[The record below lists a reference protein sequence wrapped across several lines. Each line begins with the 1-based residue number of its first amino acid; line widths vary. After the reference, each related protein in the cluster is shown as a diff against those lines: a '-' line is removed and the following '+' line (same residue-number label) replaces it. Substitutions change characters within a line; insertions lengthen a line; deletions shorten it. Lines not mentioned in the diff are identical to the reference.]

1 MQLRLR
7 LKFDMRN
14 LSLTI
19 IAVSLVLAITTSAA
33 DPPRAAR
40 SVHLF
45 YTAPESDWFYN
56 ELTVE
61 QSTPGSYFMACG
73 FGHGY
78 FGMQEPANGKKV
90 VLFSV
95 WDPGNQN
102 DPKAVADKDRVE
114 TIYKADDVRAKR
126 FGGEG
131 TGGQS
136 FFDYPWKI
144 GETCRFSV
152 HATVEGDK
160 TSFASWFYLTETKTW
175 KHLATFRTHT
185 KGEHLKGIYSF
196 IEDFRR
202 DGKSATEIR
211 KAGYTNGWVHTT
223 KGDWTALTEARFT
236 ADRTPTENI
245 DAGVIASGFYLQTGG
260 ETHMNAPLKSKL
272 HREAGDAKPPEMPS
286 E

>member
-1 MQLRLR
+1 MSLLVV
-7 LKFDMRN
+7 
-14 LSLTI
+14 LS
-19 IAVSLVLAITTSAA
+19 TSAA
-33 DPPRAAR
+33 DAPPRAAR

-45 YTAPESDWFYN
+45 YTAPEADWFYN

-61 QSTPGSYFMACG
+61 QSTAGSYFMACG

-78 FGMQEPANGKKV
+78 FGMQELGDGKKV

-102 DPKAVADKDRVE
+102 DPKSVADKDRVE

-136 FFDYPWKI
+136 FYDYPWKV
-144 GETCRFSV
+144 GETCRFAVHSV
-152 HATVEGDK
+152 VEGDK
-160 TSFASWFYLTETKTW
+160 TSFAAYFYLADIKSW
-175 KHLATFRTHT
+175 KHLATFRTFT
-185 KGEHLKGIYSF
+185 KGEQLKGIYSF
-196 IEDFRR
+196 VEDFRR

-211 KAGYTNGWVHTT
+211 KASYTNGWVHSL
-223 KGDWTALTEARFT
+223 KGEWMPLTEARFT

-245 DAGVIASGFYLQTGG
+245 DAGAIAKGFYLQTGG
-260 ETHMNAPLKSKL
+260 ETRMNTPLKARIR
-272 HREAGDAKPPEMPS
+272 REAGDAKPPEMP
-286 E
+286 EE